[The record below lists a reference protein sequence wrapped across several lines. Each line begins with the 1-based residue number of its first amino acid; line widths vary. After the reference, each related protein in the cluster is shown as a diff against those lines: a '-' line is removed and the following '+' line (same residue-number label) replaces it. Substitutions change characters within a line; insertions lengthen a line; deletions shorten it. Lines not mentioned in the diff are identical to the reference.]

1 MKNDSLVSTPPPPDG
16 SGQAPLMQIVP
27 GGVGLEFEVWEIN
40 RDIGF
45 IYDEQEAEIAKA
57 CN

>member
-1 MKNDSLVSTPPPPDG
+1 
-16 SGQAPLMQIVP
+16 
-27 GGVGLEFEVWEIN
+27 VWEIN